1 MGKMKWFAGGN
12 DRSQEAITIIEAL
25 LTDLE
30 TDPKTKPLQAVLIS
44 YKDEL
49 EKQESS
55 IPYILSRMN
64 IAVSNTN
71 VKNGITL
78 SESQSSKLSKLSAL
92 SNIYY
97 GY

>member
-1 MGKMKWFAGGN
+1 MGKIKWFSGGT
-12 DRSQEAITIIEAL
+12 DRGKEAITIITEL

-30 TDPKTKPLQAVLIS
+30 KDPKTAPLQEILIS
-44 YKDEL
+44 YKNEL

-64 IAVSNTN
+64 IAVSNAN
-71 VKNGITL
+71 VKNGISL
-78 SESQSSKLSKLSAL
+78 SESQSSKLSKLNAL